1 MGTLLSIV
9 QDACYTVGMP
19 APSSVVS
26 SNNETPKRMLRL
38 INEEGRSL
46 AREHDWSALKQVES
60 FATDT
65 VNREQA
71 AQPPSDFDRFSP
83 TTALW
88 DVANKRPLVGVISTN
103 AWLRLLVDDVSSVER
118 YWIML
123 NGKINI
129 TPVTGTSDTIY
140 YAYQTKNWVRPAS
153 GDDKEAFT
161 LDTDTSLLP
170 DELLKLGLIWR
181 WKHAIGTDYSEDLAS
196 YGRQKEMSIAADRGT
211 GETSMTTTFRG
222 GLPEGWWP
230 GTITTL

>member
-1 MGTLLSIV
+1 MGTLLSII

-19 APSSVVS
+19 APTVIVS

-46 AREHDWSALKQVES
+46 AREHDWSALKQIES

-65 VNREQA
+65 ANREQT

-88 DVANKRPLVGVISTN
+88 DVANRKPLVGVVSTN

-153 GDDKEAFT
+153 GSDKAEFS

-181 WKHAIGTDYSEDLAS
+181 WKHSIGTDYSEDLAT
-196 YGRQKEMSIAADRGT
+196 YGRQKEMSIAADSGT
-211 GETSMTTTFRG
+211 GEISMTTDFHG
-222 GLPEGWWP
+222 DIPDGYWP
-230 GTITTL
+230 GTVTTT